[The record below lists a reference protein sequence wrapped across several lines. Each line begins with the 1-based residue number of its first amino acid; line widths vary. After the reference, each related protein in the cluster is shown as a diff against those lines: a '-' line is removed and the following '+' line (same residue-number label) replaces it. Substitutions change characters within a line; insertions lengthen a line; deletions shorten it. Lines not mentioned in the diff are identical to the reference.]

1 MRVVWTPNAKEDYLY
16 WQKADQKILG
26 WINDLIRDVQR
37 DPFKGLG
44 KPEPLKYGLQGCWSR
59 RITREDRLV
68 YRVSGKDAGKQV
80 EILNCRYHY

>member
-44 KPEPLKYGLQGCWSR
+44 KPEPLKHGLQGCWSR
-59 RITREDRLV
+59 RIPQEDRLV
-68 YRVSGKDAGKQV
+68 YRVSGKDASKQG
-80 EILNCRYHY
+80 EILQCRFHY